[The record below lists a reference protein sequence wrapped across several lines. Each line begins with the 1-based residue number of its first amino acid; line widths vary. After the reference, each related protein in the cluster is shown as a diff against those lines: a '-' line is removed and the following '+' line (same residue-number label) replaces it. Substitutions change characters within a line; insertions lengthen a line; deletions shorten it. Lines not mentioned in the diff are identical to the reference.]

1 MLALYDRLEQL
12 ESENDAM
19 KSEMISISHKLENYE
34 ETLKRSGS
42 GFPTNNS
49 SSQKQVKVRTK
60 ERVKASSVT
69 EIIVLDP
76 IKSIAASISSA
87 EFNYKPAIEKERI
100 LSVMDDDT
108 AMETI
113 SWAILNSG
121 RINQLQKEID
131 F

>member
-12 ESENDAM
+12 ESENDSM
-19 KSEMISISHKLENYE
+19 KSEMISISNKLEISE

-42 GFPTNNS
+42 GFPNYS
-49 SSQKQVKVRTK
+49 SSQKQVKVRSK
-60 ERVKASSVT
+60 ERVKVPSVT
-69 EIIVLDP
+69 SEIVLDP

-87 EFNYKPAIEKERI
+87 EFNNKPTIEKERI
-100 LSVMDDDT
+100 LSAMDDNT

-121 RINQLQKEID
+121 RITQLQKEID

>member
-12 ESENDAM
+12 ESENDLM
-19 KSEMISISHKLENYE
+19 KSEMISISHNLENYE
-34 ETLKRSGS
+34 ENLKRSGS
-42 GFPTNNS
+42 GFPNNS
-49 SSQKQVKVRTK
+49 SSQKQVKVRSK
-60 ERVKASSVT
+60 ERVKVPTVT
-69 EIIVLDP
+69 EIVLDP
-76 IKSIAASISSA
+76 IKSIAASITSA
-87 EFNYKPAIEKERI
+87 EFNYKSTMEKERI
-100 LSVMDDDT
+100 LSEMDDDT